1 MKKREELNDDN
12 FLQCIEKRLAKIKLM
27 TNILAF
33 ALIFLGSTAI
43 FSNVYIAVYADNPTN
58 NYIKTA
64 SFISIFSI
72 TIIGAFNLT
81 TKVTQSRNGWKLLNK
96 SVINYKAGVIDAKKL
111 INSYEESEKILGCIE
126 FNYTRKTEK
135 TS

>member
-1 MKKREELNDDN
+1 MREELNEEN
-12 FLQCIEKRLAKIKLM
+12 FLQCIEKRLAKIKLT

-43 FSNVYIAVYADNPTN
+43 FSNVFIAVFTGDVENI
-58 NYIKTA
+58 YIKTS
-64 SFISIFSI
+64 SFISIVSI

-81 TKVTQSRNGWKLLNK
+81 TKATQSRNGWKLLNK
-96 SVINYKAGVIDAKKL
+96 SVMNYKAGVIDAKKL